1 MERSYRKRSRAGS
14 ANSQPSAPCSG
25 VTESNGDE
33 EQRTNAE
40 ILDPVNQDPSTVR
53 LQIVVSMVAEG
64 QTQPAI
70 AAHFGRDERTIRRW
84 ITRAR
89 ALGVGVPSDL
99 VPENVVNQTMRNFLE
114 FKADLLE
121 LKREGEATG
130 DSRLRIFCIRELC
143 RIEVAYIVT
152 LERIGVFDGYRYSP
166 PDPIDPAVQSADR
179 IRQAARE
186 ALAPASGDGEEA

>member
-1 MERSYRKRSRAGS
+1 MKTPVRKRSRARS

-166 PDPIDPAVQSADR
+166 PDLIDPAVQSADR
-179 IRQAARE
+179 LRQAARE

>member
-1 MERSYRKRSRAGS
+1 MNMAVRKRSRARPV
-14 ANSQPSAPCSG
+14 ASQGPAG
-25 VTESNGDE
+25 RGGMTESKARD
-33 EQRTNAE
+33 EQRTSAE

-186 ALAPASGDGEEA
+186 ALAPGSDDGVEA